1 MDIDPSHLIRNLQY
15 MYIQYLKFSYKGIR
29 LVSYILLL
37 LTFFCLFLQP
47 LDIFL

>member
-29 LVSYILLL
+29 LVSLL